1 MPNAKSFT
9 RTQRDT
15 AAQNLAALPEKP
27 ANEHRLSTRDMV
39 KSIQAHILAAQKKGY
54 SFEEIADVISKA
66 GVRVSVGTLK
76 YALRVVA
83 EEKKHSQ
90 ISGGLTRTRNA
101 QFSRKNSGLTS
112 PVRNGQS
119 HIAPRLRE
127 SERVNEPSTTPIR
140 GTFGFPISP
149 DTENL

>member
-9 RTQRDT
+9 RMQRDT

-27 ANEHRLSTRDMV
+27 ENEHRLSTRDMV
-39 KSIQAHILAAQKKGY
+39 KSIQAHILSAQKKGY
-54 SFEEIADVISKA
+54 TFEEIADVISKA
-66 GVRVSVGTLK
+66 GVSVSVGTLK

-90 ISGGLTRTRNA
+90 VSGGSTRTGNV
-101 QFSRKNSGLTS
+101 QSSGKKSGLAS

-119 HIAPRLRE
+119 HVAPRLRE
-127 SERVNEPSTTPIR
+127 SEKMNKPSITPIR

>member
-27 ANEHRLSTRDMV
+27 ESEHRLSMRDMV

-54 SFEEIADVISKA
+54 TFEEIAGVISKA
-66 GVRVSVGTLK
+66 GVNVSVGTLK
-76 YALRVVA
+76 YAMRVAA

-90 ISGGLTRTRNA
+90 SSGGSTRMRNA
-101 QFSRKNSGLTS
+101 PSSRNKSGRAS
-112 PVRNGQS
+112 PGRDDQS
-119 HIAPRLRE
+119 YVAPRPRE
-127 SERVNEPSTTPIR
+127 GEKINIPGVTPIQ
-140 GTFGFPISP
+140 GTFGFPIRP

>member
-27 ANEHRLSTRDMV
+27 ENEHRLSTRDMV
-39 KSIQAHILAAQKKGY
+39 KSIQAYILAARKKGY
-54 SFEEIADVISKA
+54 TFEEIADVISKA
-66 GVRVSVGTLK
+66 GVSVSVGTLK
-76 YALRVVA
+76 YAMRVVA

-90 ISGGLTRTRNA
+90 ISGGSTRMADA
-101 QFSRKNSGLTS
+101 QSSRKNSGPAN
-112 PVRNGQS
+112 PVRNDQS
-119 HIAPRLRE
+119 HVTPRLRE
-127 SERVNEPSTTPIR
+127 NEKMNKPSIAPIR

>member
-1 MPNAKSFT
+1 MPNSKSFT

-27 ANEHRLSTRDMV
+27 ENEHRLSTRDMV
-39 KSIQAHILAAQKKGY
+39 KSIQTHILAAQKKGY
-54 SFEEIADVISKA
+54 TFEEIADVISKA
-66 GVRVSVGTLK
+66 GVSVSVGTLK
-76 YALRVVA
+76 YAMRVVA

-90 ISGGLTRTRNA
+90 GSGGSTRTGNA
-101 QFSRKNSGLTS
+101 QFSRKKSGPAS
-112 PVRNGQS
+112 PVRDDQS
-119 HIAPRLRE
+119 HVAPWLRE
-127 SERVNEPSTTPIR
+127 SEKMDKPSIASIR

>member
-1 MPNAKSFT
+1 ARHSQRRRERRPKYPLNNTKSWSNGWV
-9 RTQRDT
+9 RIQCKSWVRI
-15 AAQNLAALPEKP
+15 PCK
-27 ANEHRLSTRDMV
+27 ST
-39 KSIQAHILAAQKKGY
+39 GY

-90 ISGGLTRTRNA
+90 ISGGPTRTGNA
-101 QFSRKNSGLTS
+101 QSSRKKSRLAS

-119 HIAPRLRE
+119 HVAPQLRE
-127 SERVNEPSTTPIR
+127 SEKMNKPSITPIR

>member
-9 RTQRDT
+9 RTQRNT

-27 ANEHRLSTRDMV
+27 ESEHRLSTRDMV
-39 KSIQAHILAAQKKGY
+39 KSIQAHILSAQKKGY
-54 SFEEIADVISKA
+54 TVEEIADVISKA
-66 GVRVSVGTLK
+66 GVSLSVGTLK
-76 YALRVVA
+76 YAMRVVA
-83 EEKKHSQ
+83 EEKKQSQ
-90 ISGGLTRTRNA
+90 VSGGSARTGNA
-101 QFSRKNSGLTS
+101 QSSRKNSGLAS

-119 HIAPRLRE
+119 HVALRLRE
-127 SERVNEPSTTPIR
+127 SEKMDKPSITPIR

>member
-27 ANEHRLSTRDMV
+27 ASEHRLSTRDMV

-54 SFEEIADVISKA
+54 TFEEIADVISKA

-90 ISGGLTRTRNA
+90 VSGGSAGTGNA
-101 QFSRKNSGLTS
+101 QSSRKRAGLTS

-119 HIAPRLRE
+119 HVAPPLRE
-127 SERVNEPSTTPIR
+127 REKLNKPSITPIR